1 MSWKPLDEI
10 YLKESAGKQIPIL
23 PRQQVFKEATAK
35 EVIALIN
42 DLDEQG
48 LLKDGDD
55 LQVVMQYLGKK
66 PFQEKISTY
75 LTKQNLTP
83 TTISEGNIQEKI
95 MDTLASH
102 NDISQYSKYIESPA
116 KLASL
121 GNRGMLI
128 EKGSQIT
135 GLKEETIRDL
145 INLIGTESGRGV
157 GRAEIALATLFDDV
171 RMSEGKGDLDWNG
184 EYLEVKATS
193 ARLGKRDRA
202 STNFNNTSLGQL
214 ALQSNIT
221 DKRIDNLVANIANT
235 PNVNQE
241 QLRNSLEQFLKTEY
255 PHNNLDIVKQINLK
269 DPVAVRKGMTQIYFN
284 NYAMGEGVASFIFV
298 NTSGNRYFS
307 RFTLFTK
314 DQISSLIDQNVIK
327 SGVITTL
334 DLDPSLGTI

>member
-135 GLKEETIRDL
+135 GLKGETIRDL

-171 RMSEGKGDLDWNG
+171 RMSE
-184 EYLEVKATS
+184 S
-193 ARLGKRDRA
+193 
-202 STNFNNTSLGQL
+202 
-214 ALQSNIT
+214 
-221 DKRIDNLVANIANT
+221 
-235 PNVNQE
+235 
-241 QLRNSLEQFLKTEY
+241 
-255 PHNNLDIVKQINLK
+255 
-269 DPVAVRKGMTQIYFN
+269 
-284 NYAMGEGVASFIFV
+284 
-298 NTSGNRYFS
+298 
-307 RFTLFTK
+307 
-314 DQISSLIDQNVIK
+314 
-327 SGVITTL
+327 
-334 DLDPSLGTI
+334 